1 MIMAPSW
8 VSKGAP
14 FQGTLFRKTS
24 RGSPL
29 HYPSLGSLKEKLKRT
44 NLFQQKSR
52 KVITYLTWVKV
63 VLPYCYLIV
72 TLFSLDSHFF
82 TKPWKPL
89 GPSARPR
96 NGGLARTSKGPVGST
111 VGSTVPRR
119 EEDFLALPTGQP
131 WQFQRTT
138 HFSADF
144 SWPGWSFE
152 KSADSEAFGGDL
164 WIPLDSW
171 NSGPRGRHYQNYPN
185 HPQVYR
191 VLETNWSKCPKN

>member
-63 VLPYCYLIV
+63 VLPYCYLILLGFPFFHKTV
-72 TLFSLDSHFF
+72 KTPRPGLGTADSR
-82 TKPWKPL
+82 
-89 GPSARPR
+89 GPQ
-96 NGGLARTSKGPVGST
+96 KGRW
-111 VGSTVPRR
+111 VPRWVRRFHGGRRIFWRCPRVNPGNFR
-119 EEDFLALPTGQP
+119 ELPIFRPTFHGQV
-131 WQFQRTT
+131 
-138 HFSADF
+138 
-144 SWPGWSFE
+144 GGFE

-164 WIPLDSW
+164 WIPLDS
-171 NSGPRGRHYQNYPN
+171 
-185 HPQVYR
+185 
-191 VLETNWSKCPKN
+191 